1 MGHPEVN
8 LAAWAV
14 ASVACWRLTHLLH
27 AEAGPAEV
35 LARLRARLAGTSAGR
50 ALDCFWCLSL
60 WVALPF
66 VPWLAADAASAVVQ
80 WLALSGA
87 AVLLNHIVAPAPPAA
102 TWLEEDTP

>member
-35 LARLRARLAGTSAGR
+35 LARLR
-50 ALDCFWCLSL
+50 DKK
-60 WVALPF
+60 
-66 VPWLAADAASAVVQ
+66 
-80 WLALSGA
+80 
-87 AVLLNHIVAPAPPAA
+87 
-102 TWLEEDTP
+102 DTKTKKII